1 VVLIDITDAAE
12 KEAVGTLRGAAEDSE
27 FRVFGLTPAGR
38 HNGGGRRTRPWMDA
52 ERIEYSEL
60 MGSSVRLLGSTTSCR
75 PCSQKPATRAMTGRR
90 KGFEARFSW
99 P

>member
-1 VVLIDITDAAE
+1 VVLVDITDAAE

-90 KGFEARFSW
+90 KGFEARLSW